1 MIDQSFIRGSGVT
14 VKLNGSAVGGV
25 LSAVCK
31 RKNNL
36 IKIEEFLTDKPVYS
50 AENPSFVIELKT
62 RFDISDALGGN
73 ALQSVGFEGGG
84 KSVEYT
90 GCAVESVTADL
101 LPDKKTVYSVVIN
114 AADRSVENV

>member
-1 MIDQSFIRGSGVT
+1 MIDQNFIRGSGVT

-50 AENPSFVIELKT
+50 VQSPSYKIELKS
-62 RFDISDALGGN
+62 RAD
-73 ALQSVGFEGGG
+73 VFEILNGQTVFSLSIEDGE
-84 KSVEYT
+84 KKTEYTNCSVESTGQQMLPNKLTEYT
-90 GCAVESVTADL
+90 AVIT
-101 LPDKKTVYSVVIN
+101 
-114 AADRSVENV
+114 AADRSVEDE

>member
-1 MIDQSFIRGSGVT
+1 MNNGFV
-14 VKLNGSAVGGV
+14 NGSKVVVKINGSPLGGV

-73 ALQSVGFEGGG
+73 ALQSVGLEGGG

-90 GCAVESVTADL
+90 GCAVKSVTADL

-114 AADRSVENV
+114 AANRSVENV